1 MFKLY
6 NSENDNLK
14 GYDNYNLENNK
25 INLVSN
31 YSWMFDLSRGDMGM
45 IPHTGNNRN

>member
-1 MFKLY
+1 MFKIY
-6 NSENDNLK
+6 NSEKNDLNGFDNLK
-14 GYDNYNLENNK
+14 FQNNK
-25 INLVSN
+25 IDLIPN